1 MSPQATLMKL
11 TALALLLV
19 TATSRRIQ
27 PHHRCETADQLLA
40 ALNELDK
47 THLTKHHQY
56 QESFYRLTAGN
67 AGHTSVDCAGTIDML
82 IKLMGELNP
91 LVWHCRDSRIGELH
105 VDDAYESKLWQVKES
120 LANFIW
126 NIPNLNTVR

>member
-1 MSPQATLMKL
+1 MKL
-11 TALALLLV
+11 AVFCLLLV

-27 PHHRCETADQLLA
+27 QRHQCEPANQLLA
-40 ALNELDK
+40 GLDELDK
-47 THLTKHHQY
+47 THLSKHHQY

-67 AGHTSVDCAGTIDML
+67 EGHTSITCSGTIDML
-82 IKLMGELNP
+82 IKLVGELNP

-105 VDDAYESKLWQVKES
+105 VDDAYESNLWQVKES

-126 NIPNLNTVR
+126 RIPNLNTVS